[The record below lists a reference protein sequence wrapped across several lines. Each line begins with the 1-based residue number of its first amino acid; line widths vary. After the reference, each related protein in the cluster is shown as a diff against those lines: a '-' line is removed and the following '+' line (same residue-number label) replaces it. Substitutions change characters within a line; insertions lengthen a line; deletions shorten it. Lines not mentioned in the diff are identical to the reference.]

1 MRKHSAIKWTK
12 EIAASEFN
20 INPRTLTNR
29 LRQLDI
35 NPDKD
40 GAFST
45 LQICSA
51 VFGDYESERLRL
63 TKEQADKLALENQQ
77 SRKELIN
84 VNDLADNLTK
94 FISAARQ
101 RVLSNLKLDEDEKD
115 KILSELGQCLDSVAH
130 VGGTDSTA
138 V

>member
-1 MRKHSAIKWTK
+1 MVEAECGVDH
-12 EIAASEFN
+12 
-20 INPRTLTNR
+20 RTAGKR
-29 LRQLDI
+29 FKALDI
-35 NPDKD
+35 QPNSK
-40 GAFST
+40 GKFTTKQVMAM
-45 LQICSA
+45 LH
-51 VFGDYESERLRL
+51 GDYEAERLRL

-130 VGGTDSTA
+130 AGGTDSAT